1 MGLGL
6 TFQKNLRNYLFNSVL
21 IRKHISGS
29 HPAGEGCVK
38 FKVGLSARRRAHI
51 YKDNNKDNNKYNDK
65 YNYKDNDRKDNND
78 SGSYSPTKA
87 KMLKILSQI

>member
-1 MGLGL
+1 MVLTQLGKVVSSSKSASVPGGEL
-6 TFQKNLRNYLFNSVL
+6 TFS
-21 IRKHISGS
+21 S
-29 HPAGEGCVK
+29 
-38 FKVGLSARRRAHI
+38 
-51 YKDNNKDNNKYNDK
+51 DKDNNKYNDK